1 MASASKQN
9 KTKKNTNKEAF
20 IWTDDEV
27 QLFLI
32 VTNEYK
38 VAKSFESIDWESIQ
52 SKYQGPRSRGGG
64 AGGLGPPNNFPA
76 ID

>member
-27 QLFLI
+27 QLLLT

-38 VAKSFESIDWESIQ
+38 VAKSFESID
-52 SKYQGPRSRGGG
+52 
-64 AGGLGPPNNFPA
+64 
-76 ID
+76 

>member
-9 KTKKNTNKEAF
+9 RTKKNTNKEAF
-20 IWTDDEV
+20 IWKDDEV
-27 QLFLI
+27 QPLLI

-52 SKYQGPRSRGGG
+52 SKYGDILENSNCLCRAS
-64 AGGLGPPNNFPA
+64 
-76 ID
+76 

>member
-1 MASASKQN
+1 MVSASKQN
-9 KTKKNTNKEAF
+9 KTNKNTKKEAF

-27 QLFLI
+27 QLVLT

-52 SKYQGPRSRGGG
+52 SKWAIYLNVSDSSTRRSSGG
-64 AGGLGPPNNFPA
+64 
-76 ID
+76 